1 MHNDD
6 KYTDQF
12 LGTQIRSG
20 NIEAFEVIYHK
31 YKMRLYYYAR
41 HYLNDPGEVEEIV
54 QNTFISLW
62 EHRTDIDENKSVK
75 NLLFRMTV
83 NQVFNVLKH
92 QVVLKEYAE
101 TYLLDNAEEDNST
114 QKEIY
119 FNDLKVY
126 VDRIVDTLPSQQQR
140 VFKMSRW
147 QGLPNDEIARSL
159 GISVRTAEN
168 LLYRATRYIRQN
180 LADEKML
187 VSFILCFSIF

>member
-1 MHNDD
+1 
-6 KYTDQF
+6 
-12 LGTQIRSG
+12 
-20 NIEAFEVIYHK
+20 
-31 YKMRLYYYAR
+31 MRLYYYAR

-62 EHRTDIDENKSVK
+62 ENRADIDETRSVK

-92 QVVLKEYAE
+92 QVVLKQYAE
-101 TYLLDNAEEDNST
+101 TVLLNNAEEDNST

-119 FNDLKVY
+119 FNDLKGY
-126 VDRIVDTLPSQQQR
+126 VDKIVDTLPSQQQR

-147 QGLPNDEIARSL
+147 QGLPNEEIARSL

-187 VSFILCFSIF
+187 VSLILYFSIF